1 MRIFILI
8 ETSCS
13 VFPPMSALSR
23 FDEACNALAEAK
35 DLSEVKDIAD
45 KATAL
50 KEYARRAKDKQ
61 LEVGAAELRLRAE
74 RRLGQMMNTLGLSSG
89 RPKRNGFSKNP
100 LPLLD
105 GTIEPPAPPATLAE
119 MNIDKNL
126 ANRARRHAS
135 IQDAEFER
143 RVALGRERALRDHA
157 RVGVNLL
164 RTDRNKKHNV
174 VRDASSVGSGE
185 IALPKGQYGA
195 VLLDPEWLLTVW
207 SEINKSSKKSASASP
222 KLQQLKKLKLGSIG
236 AANCILFMWA
246 SSENLSAALWLM
258 SRWGFKYFRHC
269 VWEKQSTRSGFPF
282 REAHELLLLGK
293 RGDVEIT
300 EEAPWSSLIHDPIPP
315 ISGKP
320 DWQYELVDWALP
332 NLTKLDLTGSSRR
345 PGWDI
350 WSTDSIGC
358 AGEIDLN
365 GGPDN
370 CEVNTS

>member
-1 MRIFILI
+1 M
-8 ETSCS
+8 T
-13 VFPPMSALSR
+13 ALSR
-23 FDEACNALAEAK
+23 FDEACIALAEAK

-105 GTIEPPAPPATLAE
+105 GTIEPPASSPTLAV

-126 ANRARRHAS
+126 ANRARKHAS

-157 RVGVNLL
+157 PVAVNLL
-164 RTDRNKKHNV
+164 RTDPNTKHNLV
-174 VRDASSVGSGE
+174 DASSVYGGE
-185 IALPKGQYGA
+185 VALPKGQYGA
-195 VLLDPEWLLTVW
+195 VLIDPEWLLAVW
-207 SEINKSSKKSASASP
+207 SEANKSPNKTASVSP
-222 KLQQLKKLKLGSIG
+222 KLRELKKLELGSIG
-236 AANCILFMWA
+236 ATDCIMFMWA
-246 SSENLSAALWLM
+246 SSENLSAALWLL

-269 VWEKQSTRSGFPF
+269 VWEKKTAGSGFPF

-293 RGDVEIT
+293 RGDIQIT
-300 EEAPWSSLIHDPIPP
+300 GEAPWNSLVHDPFPP
-315 ISGKP
+315 TSGKP

-332 NLTKLDLTGSSRR
+332 NLTKLDLTGSSGR

-350 WSTDSIGC
+350 WSTHSIGC
-358 AGEIDLN
+358 AGENDLN
-365 GGPDN
+365 GSLDN
-370 CEVNTS
+370 CEVKTS